1 MTTPVCPRCDGGR
14 LLKGT
19 CGARQ
24 HIGYGFAPDE
34 VRHGWFDW
42 NPLIVHPV
50 EVGSTKVTACADC
63 GLVWFDIRPRALH
76 ELIERNGTEAAK
88 EVLDPPLQ
96 LQPPRI

>member
-1 MTTPVCPRCDGGR
+1 MTTPVCPRCDGER

-24 HIGYGFAPDE
+24 QIGYGFAPDE

-42 NPLIVHPV
+42 NPLIVPPV
-50 EVGSTKVTACADC
+50 ESGSTSVTACADC
-63 GLVWFDIRPRALH
+63 GLVWFDISPRALGK
-76 ELIERNGTEAAK
+76 LIDRNGTEAGK
-88 EVLDPPLQ
+88 QILSLPSK